1 MAFGSLFYIWAQFL
15 ISLNTGY
22 SPTQALFQGVDKTS
36 KTALAKTID
45 SNSRVIY
52 LSFDDGPLS
61 GTLNCFE
68 ICRRVH
74 ADPSLYALP
83 IMMVSA
89 MDSEEEMRHGFAQGA
104 DDYVTK
110 PFRLEALLG
119 RVESLLAS
127 SKAPMIDPMTS
138 LPGHRF
144 IRLELQKA
152 INLHSEFALAYIE
165 VQRLGEYVRLAGADE
180 RVKIVRSLSQIIQ
193 EQGKVLQ
200 DPAFRAGHMG
210 GGHFV
215 CIMSRASART
225 FGESVENAWRLSLA
239 SPSGGVRPK
248 STSQSVP
255 LELLVCLTPSKG
267 GGSQSVAEYFEILSH
282 LRDKAIHAKQ
292 TGLYYDQR
300 G

>member
-1 MAFGSLFYIWAQFL
+1 MASIL
-15 ISLNTGY
+15 IVDDDQLLAENMRAAFQAVGHTCVMAETGE
-22 SPTQALFQGVDKTS
+22 QAFQVLKHDPVDLMILDIM
-36 KTALAKTID
+36 LA
-45 SNSRVIY
+45 
-52 LSFDDGPLS
+52 GMS
-61 GTLNCFE
+61 GFE